1 MAAVVLDTN
10 VVSELMKGSTCDSQV
25 RAWVQS
31 VSRGQRYTSAIT
43 FAEILLGIALLP
55 DGTRKN
61 QLDTAARG
69 VFAGF
74 GERVIP
80 FDGLAAQQYA
90 IVVAAR
96 TTAGAPIREL
106 DAQIAAICR
115 ASGSALATRNVKDFI
130 GIELP
135 LINPWAPGS

>member
-1 MAAVVLDTN
+1 MTAFMKINTLLVDCSPTSGSISTGLSTTAAPTP
-10 VVSELMKGSTCDSQV
+10 STP
-25 RAWVQS
+25 QS
-31 VSRGQRYTSAIT
+31 
-43 FAEILLGIALLP
+43 AEILLGIVLLP
-55 DGTRKN
+55 DGARKTK
-61 QLDTAARG
+61 LHTAARD

-90 IVVAAR
+90 LVVAAR
-96 TTAGAPIREL
+96 TAVGAPIKEL

-115 ASGSALATRNVKDFI
+115 ARGSALATRNVKDFN

-135 LINPWAPGS
+135 LINPWVPGS